1 MLYRSMHQA
10 EIWNEHNEFVL
21 TARPFSCPHLHS
33 FSFSTPSICL
43 PLSSFFFYLS
53 SSPSSQFSSTLL
65 PFSVQFSFPACS
77 CPPVSLFSI
86 VVYFPALLFF
96 PVCSHSSPPFLF
108 HILPSL
114 LPHLDPSRE
123 GMGEHDTLPVLYRR
137 VGDAF
142 SSRITED

>member
-10 EIWNEHNEFVL
+10 EIWNEHNGFVL

-65 PFSVQFSFPACS
+65 PFYVQFSFPACS
-77 CPPVSLFSI
+77 CPSCFPFFHCRLFPCSS
-86 VVYFPALLFF
+86 VFSRLFPFI
-96 PVCSHSSPPFLF
+96 SPFLF
-108 HILPSL
+108 HILPSPS
-114 LPHLDPSRE
+114 PHLDPSRE

-142 SSRITED
+142 SRRITED